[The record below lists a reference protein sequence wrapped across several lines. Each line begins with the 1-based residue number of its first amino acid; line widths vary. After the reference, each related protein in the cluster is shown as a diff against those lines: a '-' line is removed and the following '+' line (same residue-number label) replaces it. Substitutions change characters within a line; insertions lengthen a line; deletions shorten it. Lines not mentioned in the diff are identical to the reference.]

1 MSEIFRE
8 VDEALTYDR
17 LRALWQRHRL
27 KIVATL
33 LLALVSLA
41 AWQAWQYRERQKHLR
56 SAETFFEIARKNET
70 QQTAQNSSQDSSQ
83 NSPQDSPPAS
93 PQELSPQE
101 QQNLQGGYR
110 MLWLFARAKTFIER
124 QEWQQAQQAL
134 QAVSDDG
141 SLPPLYRGYAQIW
154 QASLDV
160 EQGRLE
166 AAEKRLAA
174 LKITQNTPALQ
185 GLALYL
191 QAAILAAQNNK
202 KDALDLLTR
211 ARAKENLPPALRLR
225 LQEAERALDT
235 PNTP

>member
-70 QQTAQNSSQDSSQ
+70 QQTAQDSSQ
-83 NSPQDSPPAS
+83 NSPPAS

-154 QASLDV
+154 QASLDI

-202 KDALDLLTR
+202 KNALDLLTR
-211 ARAKENLPPALRLR
+211 ARAKENLPPALRQR